1 MATNQYFNK
10 FNNTAEQTLVQD
22 LVDETIKIHGV
33 DMVYVPRTLVNV
45 DEIFGE
51 DRQPKF
57 ENGRELEMYIDSYD
71 GFEGEGEVM
80 TSVGLA
86 IKDEMTLTV
95 SKRRFL
101 DVFSDKNYPYPRE
114 GDLIFFPLSWYRI
127 VLSDWQ

>member
-1 MATNQYFNK
+1 
-10 FNNTAEQTLVQD
+10 
-22 LVDETIKIHGV
+22 
-33 DMVYVPRTLVNV
+33 MVYVPRTLVNV

-101 DVFSDKNYPYPRE
+101 DVFSDKKLSLSERGRLN
-114 GDLIFFPLSWYRI
+114 FFPTLKRI
-127 VLSDWQ
+127 I